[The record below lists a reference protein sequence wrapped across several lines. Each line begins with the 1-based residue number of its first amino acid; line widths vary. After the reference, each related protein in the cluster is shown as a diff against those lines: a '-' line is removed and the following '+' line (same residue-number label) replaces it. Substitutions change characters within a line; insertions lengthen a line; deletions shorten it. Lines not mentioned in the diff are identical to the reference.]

1 MKARSLVTFFV
12 ATVSILGLI
21 GCETRVA
28 NRGHMPDTQEIAEIQ
43 PGKDTAQDILRR
55 FGTPSSTAVF
65 RNDTWYYI
73 GQRMETTAFYAP
85 EIVRRGVL
93 VVNFDET
100 GVVKDTQYLTMEDG
114 QQVELVQRVTPTE
127 GREFTVLEQ
136 LLGNFGRLP
145 DSFGGGNPASDR
157 VF

>member
-1 MKARSLVTFFV
+1 MKARSLVAFFV
-12 ATVSILGLI
+12 IAVSTLGLI

-28 NRGHMPDTQEIAEIQ
+28 NRGHMPDTEDIAEIR
-43 PGKDTAQDILRR
+43 PGEDTAEDILRR
-55 FGTPSSTAVF
+55 FGTPSSTAMF

-85 EIVRRGVL
+85 EVTRRGVL

-100 GVVKDTQYLTMEDG
+100 GVVNDTQYLTVEDG
-114 QQVELVQRVTPTE
+114 QQVELVKRVTPTE
-127 GREFTVLEQ
+127 GRNFTVLEQ

-145 DSFGGGNPASDR
+145 DSFGGGNPASNR
-157 VF
+157 TF